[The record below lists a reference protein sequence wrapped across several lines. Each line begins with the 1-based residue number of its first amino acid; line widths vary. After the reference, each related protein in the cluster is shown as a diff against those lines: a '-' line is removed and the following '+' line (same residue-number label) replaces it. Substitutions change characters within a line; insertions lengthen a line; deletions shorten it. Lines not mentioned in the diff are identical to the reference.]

1 MPDPME
7 VDGFH
12 PVNPRPAAT
21 HTQRPLYPARPLAPH
36 PQAHAL
42 QPHPRLNS
50 ASQSRSSTPKPVK
63 IAPKKRKA
71 GDDIAETTEK
81 PPGKKPKGKK
91 PAEKTEKLNK
101 DPKAKVVKKKA
112 EIKDLDDNIWMR
124 ILEFAPV
131 AFLPKARL
139 ISKRHK
145 DLIDNYQSILI
156 NQRIENYGDEMP
168 VPLEGMSERQYANL
182 LGSHKGCHDCDDK
195 NASRTHWSWQKR
207 WCQPCW
213 KSKLE
218 REDRIL
224 KNRAHQYP
232 RSVLTKMLEC
242 IPAGMHDSFMKPHDF
257 VDDIELRPRGAPRL
271 YTYYLLED
279 VDKIIAMYEAL
290 SPAPYVENAN
300 DSAEVK
306 AAAAAAYQ
314 AKMEKLEEERE
325 KFFAEHKAVNDKRM
339 KWVKE
344 VETAIRQRRKKNGVP
359 HEKNR
364 NARRELFI
372 RRAKEEIFALYP
384 GLDEEFLKRS
394 KAFKDATRVYRDPG
408 TERGW
413 QTLKP
418 KVVKEW
424 EERPPEKDDNST
436 TGTPAPIDHDMQR
449 SNSIRDNN
457 SGRLVSNNP
466 SQAQAQQTSTHQL
479 MHSTQPRYHNG
490 TALHNHLLQQQQQN
504 RQMQALQMQQQQQQR
519 QQQQHARH
527 ALSTQ
532 QSMQANSSFA
542 GSVGQQSYAMSTY
555 NNNNSV
561 GFHNANMNSHTTM
574 SQMPNTTYPPNPP
587 YGVPPYS
594 NNNLHQNLPQNWHQ
608 ANNGIFQSPHHTL
621 HHSESSKMAISSLLT
636 DTNNHF

>member
-1 MPDPME
+1 MPAVE
-7 VDGFH
+7 IDGFH
-12 PVNPRPAAT
+12 PVNPRPAAAPP
-21 HTQRPLYPARPLAPH
+21 QRTLYPSRPLAPY
-36 PQAHAL
+36 PQAPPL
-42 QPHPRLNS
+42 QSHSSLTS

-63 IAPKKRKA
+63 IAPKKRKV
-71 GDDIAETTEK
+71 DDDTVETTEK
-81 PPGKKPKGKK
+81 SPVKKPKGRK
-91 PAEKTEKLNK
+91 PVEKAEKATK

-131 AFLPKARL
+131 SFLPKARL

-145 DLIDNYQSILI
+145 NLIDNYQSILI
-156 NQRIENYGDEMP
+156 NQRIENYGDGMP
-168 VPLEGMSERQYANL
+168 APLEGMSERQYANL
-182 LGSHKGCHDCDDK
+182 LGSHKGCHDCEDK

-213 KSKLE
+213 KHKLE

-232 RSVLTKMLEC
+232 RSVLTKILEC

-271 YTYYLLED
+271 YTYYLQED

-290 SPAPYVENAN
+290 SPTPYVENAN

-306 AAAAAAYQ
+306 AAATAAYQ
-314 AKMEKLEEERE
+314 AKLEKLDEERD

-344 VETAIRQRRKKNGVP
+344 VEAAIRQRRKKNGVP

-372 RRAKEEIFALYP
+372 RRAKEEIFGLYP

-394 KAFKDATRVYRDPG
+394 KSFKDATRVYRDPG

-418 KVVKEW
+418 KVIKEW
-424 EERPPEKDDNST
+424 EERPPEKEVNST
-436 TGTPAPIDHDMQR
+436 SGTPAPVDHDMQR
-449 SNSIRDNN
+449 GNSLRENN
-457 SGRLVSNNP
+457 SARISTNIP
-466 SQAQAQQTSTHQL
+466 SQSQAQQSTAQQMIHQ
-479 MHSTQPRYHNG
+479 TQPRYQNG
-490 TALHNHLLQQQQQN
+490 GGLHNQTLQQQQQQHQF
-504 RQMQALQMQQQQQQR
+504 RQMQALQMQHHR
-519 QQQQHARH
+519 QQQQYARQSLN
-527 ALSTQ
+527 AQ
-532 QSMQANSSFA
+532 QAMQINSSFA
-542 GSVGQQSYAMSTY
+542 SSVGQQSYNMPAY
-555 NNNNSV
+555 NNSSV
-561 GFHNANMNSHTTM
+561 EFPNASINAHTTM
-574 SQMPNTTYPPNPP
+574 SQMPTTTYPANPS
-587 YGVPPYS
+587 YGGSAYS
-594 NNNLHQNLPQNWHQ
+594 NNNLHANLPQSWHQ
-608 ANNGIFQSPHHTL
+608 SNITNFQPPHHSL